1 MPGIWRP
8 LSERKRLASV
18 FTHLRSTVVLRT
30 LTMSPVLVT
39 ARPGFGGVLPT
50 TTQTRLVIL
59 DCYHAYEHLGTVAKA
74 WYGEGTDPSKCWLEA
89 RKLDLLSDCIE
100 TVIRS
105 IRSWHPAD
113 DEAKEIRR
121 RELAYFEKNKD
132 RMMYATLT
140 AITSEVDWSK
150 APARQS

>member
-1 MPGIWRP
+1 MVKAPTPQNVG
-8 LSERKRLASV
+8 LRLASLIC
-18 FTHLRSTVVLRT
+18 FQTALR
-30 LTMSPVLVT
+30 
-39 ARPGFGGVLPT
+39 
-50 TTQTRLVIL
+50 
-59 DCYHAYEHLGTVAKA
+59 
-74 WYGEGTDPSKCWLEA
+74 
-89 RKLDLLSDCIE
+89 LL
-100 TVIRS
+100 IRS